1 MTVDFVIINYHC
13 TDDVSRLIAEI
24 TTTCP
29 IPYTI
34 TVIDNSLD
42 NRGFSVAAN
51 LGANLGSGDL
61 IAFLN
66 PDIHLVPC
74 WMDET
79 LGALRADEGLVIAG
93 PRLDD
98 GYGWPR
104 VSKAVNGIKDWVCGA
119 AFFVRRSFFERV
131 GGFDE
136 RFFFT
141 YEETDLCRQAED
153 MGLRVETLNVQRPV
167 VKHIRHDTV
176 AHGEY
181 LLAAQKQYHQKWG
194 CLNA

>member
-1 MTVDFVIINYHC
+1 VSVDFIIINYHC
-13 TDDVSRLIAEI
+13 TEDVSRLMGEI
-24 TTTCP
+24 EVTSP
-29 IPYTI
+29 VAHTI

-51 LGANLGSGDL
+51 LGAFLGSGD
-61 IAFLN
+61 IVAFLN

-79 LGALRADEGLVIAG
+79 LTALYGDPQLVIAG

-104 VSKAVNGIKDWVCGA
+104 VSKQVNGINDWVCGA
-119 AFFVRRSFFERV
+119 AFFVKRWFFDSV

-141 YEETDLCRQAED
+141 YEETDLCRQAETL
-153 MGLRVETLNVQRPV
+153 GYRVRTLNEANPV
-167 VKHIRHDTV
+167 VKHIRHDLPI
-176 AHGEY
+176 HGEQLLINQKRY
-181 LLAAQKQYHQKWG
+181 LEKW
-194 CLNA
+194 AT